1 MVVLF
6 FFSFA
11 IGRYSVFLPYM
22 FYISEY
28 IYFFTYELQQPQY
41 FVAILIYSFL
51 HFIDPV
57 SKH

>member
-11 IGRYSVFLPYM
+11 IGRYSVLLPYM

-41 FVAILIYSFL
+41 FVAILIYSFYIL
-51 HFIDPV
+51 
-57 SKH
+57 